1 MIQEKDNGHRT
12 VQRSPEM
19 VHDLTVRLN
28 RIEGQV
34 KGIRNMV
41 EKGAYCTDILM
52 QVSAATS
59 ALQAFNRELLYEH
72 MRTCVTQKLKKGDN
86 EIIEEL
92 IWTLQKMMR

>member
-1 MIQEKDNGHRT
+1 MQEKENGHRT
-12 VQRSPEM
+12 VQREPEKI
-19 VHDLTVRLN
+19 HDLTVRLN
-28 RIEGQV
+28 REEGQV

-52 QVSAATS
+52 QVSAATA
-59 ALQAFNRELLYEH
+59 ALQAFNRELLYDH
-72 MRTCVTQKLKKGDN
+72 LRTCVTQKIKKGDN

>member
-1 MIQEKDNGHRT
+1 MQEKDNGHKT
-12 VQRSPEM
+12 VQREPEKI
-19 VHDLTVRLN
+19 HDLTVRLN
-28 RIEGQV
+28 RVEGQV

-52 QVSAATS
+52 QVSAATA
-59 ALQAFNRELLYEH
+59 ALQAFNREILYDH
-72 MRTCVTQKLKKGDN
+72 LRTCVTQRLKKGDN

>member
-1 MIQEKDNGHRT
+1 MQQEKEHVHRT
-12 VQRSPEM
+12 VQRSEEM

-28 RIEGQV
+28 RVEGQI
-34 KGIRNMV
+34 KGIRGMV

-59 ALQAFNRELLYEH
+59 ALQAFNRELLNEH
-72 MRTCVTQKLKKGDN
+72 LRTCVTQKLKKGDT

>member
-1 MIQEKDNGHRT
+1 MQEKENGHRT
-12 VQRSPEM
+12 VQREPEKI
-19 VHDLTVRLN
+19 HDLTVRLN
-28 RIEGQV
+28 RVEGQV

-52 QVSAATS
+52 QVAAATA
-59 ALQAFNRELLYEH
+59 ALQAFNRELLYDH
-72 MRTCVTQKLKKGDN
+72 LRTCVTQKLKKGDN

>member
-1 MIQEKDNGHRT
+1 MAQEKENQHRI
-12 VQRSPEM
+12 VQRGPEKI
-19 VHDLTVRLN
+19 HDLTVRLN
-28 RIEGQV
+28 RVEGQI

-59 ALQAFNRELLYEH
+59 ALQAFNRELLYDH
-72 MRTCVTQKLKKGDN
+72 MRTCVSQKLRKGDTQ
-86 EIIEEL
+86 IIEEL